1 MPFAQIWILTFLLLY
16 WFPPKA
22 RVPCVLLHLTC
33 RRDLIDVF
41 LEGISDP
48 NNNLQRYR
56 LQLFSQCRNVDSFCL
71 FYNYFHVN
79 CSSEFSWLI
88 FLYGDSSFSLTS
100 FKSRHA
106 PDEIL
111 SLRRVERTFV
121 FFCLKNSKFFVKFTF
136 NFSYVFVWKFSEF
149 SFSFFILIF
158 FFSLST
164 FSKLYFIFCC

>member
-1 MPFAQIWILTFLLLY
+1 MGSVFQLPFAQIWILTFLLLY

-33 RRDLIDVF
+33 RRDLIDIF

-48 NNNLQRYR
+48 NNNLQRYQ

-100 FKSRHA
+100 FRSSHA

-111 SLRRVERTFV
+111 SLHSSGTYI
-121 FFCLKNSKFFVKFTF
+121 C
-136 NFSYVFVWKFSEF
+136 
-149 SFSFFILIF
+149 IF
-158 FFSLST
+158 LFEEQS
-164 FSKLYFIFCC
+164 IFR